1 MAQRASSEAHPFA
14 RTTMH
19 HLKTPLVSAALL
31 LAALASAPAGASSTT
46 ASSASDSASST
57 ASSTSDSLKKSSD
70 GSSKT
75 TTAVNSGDYEVVDVA
90 RVAERPGSV
99 RLRLQAVADRSA
111 DSEFFLYLPEQTF
124 EQARLGAGQIVAARQ
139 RPYGL
144 EFARGDSRQ
153 QGFFLVLDDDWA
165 RDLPSHVVAL

>member
-1 MAQRASSEAHPFA
+1 MQ
-14 RTTMH
+14 

-31 LAALASAPAGASSTT
+31 LAALASAPAVASSTT

-153 QGFFLVLDDDWA
+153 GFFLVLDDDWA
-165 RDLPSHVVAL
+165 RDLPAHAVAW

>member
-1 MAQRASSEAHPFA
+1 MLGMNA
-14 RTTMH
+14 
-19 HLKTPLVSAALL
+19 LKTPLASAAVWLSVV
-31 LAALASAPAGASSTT
+31 AAAPALASSTT

-75 TTAVNSGDYEVVDVA
+75 TAAMTSGDYDVVEVALVP
-90 RVAERPGSV
+90 ERPGTV

-111 DSEFFLYLPEQTF
+111 DGEFFLYLPKATAERSQ
-124 EQARLGAGQIVAARQ
+124 LGAGQVVSARQ
-139 RPYGL
+139 RPYGV
-144 EFARGDSRQ
+144 EFATGEPRQ
-153 QGFFLVLDDDWA
+153 AFFLVVDDAWA

>member
-1 MAQRASSEAHPFA
+1 MTQRASPEAHPFA
-14 RTTMH
+14 RTTMQ

-31 LAALASAPAGASSTT
+31 LAAWACAPASASSTT

-90 RVAERPGSV
+90 RVAESTTVKRKREPSGAHRSQKALPGT
-99 RLRLQAVADRSA
+99 AVKTRALWASLWVIRM
-111 DSEFFLYLPEQTF
+111 FWPE
-124 EQARLGAGQIVAARQ
+124 A
-139 RPYGL
+139 
-144 EFARGDSRQ
+144 
-153 QGFFLVLDDDWA
+153 
-165 RDLPSHVVAL
+165 

>member
-1 MAQRASSEAHPFA
+1 MNRI
-14 RTTMH
+14 H
-19 HLKTPLVSAALL
+19 HSIFGVALL
-31 LAALASAPAGASSTT
+31 LGAASTSALASSTT

-75 TTAVNSGDYEVVDVA
+75 TAAVNTGDYEVIEA
-90 RVAERPGSV
+90 TRVAERPGTM

-111 DSEFFLYLPEQTF
+111 DGEFFLYLPLQTF
-124 EQARLGAGQIVAARQ
+124 EQAQLGTGQIVAARH

-144 EFARGDSRQ
+144 EFAHGESQRT
-153 QGFFLVLDDDWA
+153 FFLVLDDDWA